1 MKKDRKRRS
10 ICVQSFDWTPVKNK
24 SHFKRSWGK
33 GTLTSIASRRAM
45 GFAKLSD
52 WESRSFFAHLWG
64 PVWIEWRVLEK
75 YL

>member
-33 GTLTSIASRRAM
+33 GTLTQ
-45 GFAKLSD
+45 
-52 WESRSFFAHLWG
+52 H
-64 PVWIEWRVLEK
+64 IEQNKCELFTNHTFGLK
-75 YL
+75 YLQSLFA

>member
-1 MKKDRKRRS
+1 MLFRIMKMDYP
-10 ICVQSFDWTPVKNK
+10 D
-24 SHFKRSWGK
+24 WGK